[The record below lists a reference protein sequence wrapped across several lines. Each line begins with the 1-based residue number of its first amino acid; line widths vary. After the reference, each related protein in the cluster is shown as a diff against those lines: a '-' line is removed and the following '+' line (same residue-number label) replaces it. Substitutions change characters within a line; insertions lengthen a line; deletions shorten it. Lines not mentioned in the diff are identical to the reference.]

1 MYTTLRAKLFNAF
14 PVQGGVMLRFADN
27 VIAFIVII
35 IVLLI
40 ILPLNQFVLDIFLTL
55 NLSLSLLMLL
65 ISLYTKSALE
75 FSIFPSLLLI
85 TTLYRLALNVSS
97 TRLILIDGSAGKII
111 ETFGRFVVR
120 GNVGVGL
127 IIFLIIVVVQFVVI
141 TKGSER
147 VSEVAA
153 RFTLDAMPGKQ
164 MAIDAD
170 LNSGLID
177 EREARTRRRDIQ
189 READFYGAMDGASK
203 FVKGDAIVGIII
215 TVINIV
221 GGIIVGFGKMEIQDV
236 ISTYILLTVG
246 DGLVSQIPAL
256 LISTATGIIVT
267 KAASESSLGQDL
279 LNQITSQPIVLIISG
294 ILLCLMGFFP
304 GFPAWLLFPLGG
316 ILIYLGFILLRSWGD
331 DGIIEDD
338 DIAQRELEDMRK
350 PENVASLLSLDPIE
364 LEFGYGII
372 PLADVNQG
380 GDLLDR
386 VVMIRRQMALDL
398 GLIVPVVRLRDNI
411 QLDPNEYVIKIKG
424 TNVAQGQVMADRF
437 LAMDP
442 GLAEGEIEGVDT
454 IEPAFGLP
462 AKWID
467 EDHRERAELMGYT
480 VVDPPSIIAT
490 HLTEIIKQ
498 YGHELL
504 GRQEVQSLL
513 DNLKESNSVLV
524 EEVVP
529 KLLSLGELQKVLAN
543 LIRENVSIR
552 DMVTI
557 LETLAD
563 YGSIVRDPDLL
574 TEYVRQALSR
584 TITQKFIPDNKGKV
598 LTLDNQLE
606 KEIMDSV
613 QQTEHGSYLSMPPEK
628 TQGVL
633 KNLMDEINKVTSL
646 GMPPIILTSPVVRVY
661 FKKLTEQV
669 MPDLIVLSYNE
680 LDSRV
685 EIQSIGVVNG

>member
-1 MYTTLRAKLFNAF
+1 M
-14 PVQGGVMLRFADN
+14 RFADN
-27 VIAFIVII
+27 VIAFIII
-35 IVLLI
+35 MIVLLI
-40 ILPLNQFVLDIFLTL
+40 IVPLSEFVMDILLTMNL
-55 NLSLSLLMLL
+55 ALSLVILL
-65 ISLYTKSALE
+65 ISLFAKNALE

-97 TRLILIDGSAGKII
+97 TRLILIEGSAGKVI

-120 GNVGVGL
+120 GNVGVGF
-127 IIFLIIVVVQFVVI
+127 IIFLIIIIVQFVVI
-141 TKGSER
+141 TKGAER

-215 TVINIV
+215 TIINVV
-221 GGIIVGFGKMEIQDV
+221 GGIIVGFGKMEIQEI
-236 ISTYILLTVG
+236 ISTYVLLTVG

-256 LISTATGIIVT
+256 LISTSMGIIVT

-279 LNQITSQPIVLIISG
+279 LKQITGQPVVLIISG
-294 ILLCLMGFFP
+294 IMLCLLGFFP
-304 GFPAWLLFPLGG
+304 GFPTWLLLPLGG
-316 ILIYLGFILLRSWGD
+316 ILIYLGFFLLRSWQD
-331 DGIIEDD
+331 DAVVEEDM
-338 DIAQRELEDMRK
+338 IQQELEDIRK
-350 PENVASLLSLDPIE
+350 PENVANLLSLDPIE

-386 VVMIRRQMALDL
+386 VVMIRRQMALEL

-424 TNVAQGQVMADRF
+424 TVIARGQVMADRF

-442 GLAEGEIEGVDT
+442 GIAEGEIEGIDT
-454 IEPAFGLP
+454 LEPAFGLP
-462 AKWID
+462 AKWIE
-467 EDHRERAELMGYT
+467 EDHRERAEFMGYT
-480 VVDPPSIIAT
+480 VVDAPSIIAT
-490 HLTEIIKQ
+490 HLTEVIKQ

-513 DNLKESNSVLV
+513 DNLRERNPVLV
-524 EEVVP
+524 DEVVP

-543 LIRENVSIR
+543 LIRESVSIR

-563 YGSIVRDPDLL
+563 YAGIVRDPDLL

-584 TITQKFIPDNKGKV
+584 TITQRFIPDNKGQV
-598 LTLDNQLE
+598 ITLDSQLE
-606 KEIMDSV
+606 KDIMDSV
-613 QQTEHGSYLSMPPEK
+613 QQTEHGSYLSMPPDK
-628 TQGVL
+628 TQRVYSSL
-633 KNLMDEINKVTSL
+633 SREINKITSL
-646 GMPPIILTSPVVRVY
+646 GMPPIVLTSPVVRIY
-661 FKKLTEQV
+661 FKRLTEQI

-680 LDSRV
+680 LDSKA
-685 EIQSIGVVNG
+685 EIQSVGVVNG